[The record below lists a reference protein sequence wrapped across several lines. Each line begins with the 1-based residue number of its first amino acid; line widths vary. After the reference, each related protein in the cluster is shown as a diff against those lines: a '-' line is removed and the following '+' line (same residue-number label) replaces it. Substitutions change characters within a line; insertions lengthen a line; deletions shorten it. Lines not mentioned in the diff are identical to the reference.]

1 MDSQNNKIE
10 FAENGVLKDELNSV
24 KKLFKSLLLTLKNLS
39 LYPQGHATSINS
51 IKKFYTQLTAF
62 LKKYETLKFEIEKDK
77 IIYKGEIISDEI
89 PEEES
94 LHFTLFRDGIHW
106 IEFMDGIE
114 QEEINA
120 ILLIINK
127 YTKLSAEPEG
137 DIVTALWEIN
147 IPHMRYEVVEF
158 FWGGNLEKLK
168 SYELISGKSK
178 FIEAPEPEMKEKSYE
193 EDPEIDLEEIK
204 LEPAEVTALQKMI
217 CIDEDVDLTSYLDV
231 LLDSLLQQRED
242 ANFGIILDALFE
254 EFTLSLTRKDFIVTL
269 KILQS
274 LQYVL
279 DICRN
284 ELPWTVKLIEK
295 FLLNASSPKSLEPL
309 KKNWQQIDPGDAEVL
324 RDVFMLLNPTT
335 IQMLI
340 SLLSQSNHAPLRKM
354 LLDLIILRASQD
366 TPTLELALKNANE
379 SLLERLVSVI
389 VSMDDEQPIKYLL
402 KLSRHPSGRIRY
414 KAVKGILKLDPARV
428 NDMLTLIDDKEE
440 SIRIFVMERMEQS
453 RDKAI
458 EEFLISYIKKN
469 KSSKIDLNHII
480 QCFRVLG
487 KCGSSHSVP
496 FLAET
501 LLKWGFLPGSR
512 RAILRRGAAIALC
525 MLGITQAD
533 KVLERASRSLFPGV
547 KRIVNN
553 IRQEMKEEADSSVK

>member
-10 FAENGVLKDELNSV
+10 FAENDVLKNELNLV

-51 IKKFYTQLTAF
+51 IKKFHTQLTAF
-62 LKKYETLKFEIEKDK
+62 LKKYGTLKFEIERGK

-89 PEEES
+89 PEEGS
-94 LHFTLFRDGIHW
+94 LHFTLFRDGILW

-114 QEEINA
+114 QEEISD
-120 ILLIINK
+120 ILSIINK
-127 YTKLSAEPEG
+127 YAKLSAEPEG

-147 IPHMRYEVVEF
+147 TPHMRYEIVDF
-158 FWGGNLEKLK
+158 FLGGNLEKEK
-168 SYELISGKSK
+168 FYELISGKSK
-178 FIEAPEPEMKEKSYE
+178 FIEAAEPEIREKRCE
-193 EDPEIDLEEIK
+193 DDPEIDLEEIK
-204 LEPAEVTALQKMI
+204 LEPAEVTALQEMI
-217 CIDEDVDLTSYLDV
+217 RIEEDVDLTSYLDA
-231 LLDSLLQQRED
+231 LMDSLLQHREE
-242 ANFGIILDALFE
+242 ANFEKILDALFE
-254 EFTLSLTRKDFIVTL
+254 EFTLSITRKDFIVTL
-269 KILQS
+269 KILQG

-279 DICRN
+279 DICKD
-284 ELPWTVKLIEK
+284 ELPWTVKLIEE

-309 KKNWQQIDPGDAEVL
+309 KENWQQIDPGDAEVL
-324 RDVFMLLNPTT
+324 RDIFILLNPTT
-335 IQMLI
+335 MQMLV
-340 SLLSQSNHAPLRKM
+340 SLLSQSKHAPLRKM

-366 TPTLELALKNANE
+366 TLTLELALKNANE
-379 SLLERLVSVI
+379 GLLKRLVSVI
-389 VSMDDEQPIKYLL
+389 VNMDDGQSIKYLL

-414 KAVKGILKLDPARV
+414 EAIKGILKLDPARV

-469 KSSKIDLNHII
+469 KSGKIDLNHII

-501 LLKWGFLPGSR
+501 LLKWGFLPGSQ
-512 RAILRRGAAIALC
+512 RAILRRGAAIALG

-547 KRIVNN
+547 RSIVNN